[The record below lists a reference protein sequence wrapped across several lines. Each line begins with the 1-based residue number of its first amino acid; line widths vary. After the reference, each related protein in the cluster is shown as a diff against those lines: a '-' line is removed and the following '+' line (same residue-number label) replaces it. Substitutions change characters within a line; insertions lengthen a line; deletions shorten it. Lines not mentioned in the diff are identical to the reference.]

1 MYIACQLHR
10 AQGWSPLTS
19 GLLSCCVSV
28 QYMYHGGNNYERTY
42 AAGVSTKYA
51 DGVNFHCDGLPNEP
65 KKSHLRLLHLAIAA
79 VSADLVAHPAQY
91 KAGVPLQYRRHPTEP
106 WSNGTQQLAF
116 VYGDT
121 VFVES
126 NSPDSVQVLY
136 NGAAWDLT
144 SQSMLILQGGQLLW
158 NSSHVLPATV
168 QRVNKP
174 VWSKGDWQ
182 VWSEGA
188 YSTLAVDDGGIPAFR
203 YDRPV
208 EQLNL
213 TRDLTDYCWYTTT
226 TSIQAAQS
234 NATLRIQTGTGQ
246 SFLAFL
252 DGQYKGTCYYPT
264 HNWPFTSHWNCDIPL
279 GEVEAGDTELSLLSV
294 SLGIE
299 NGMDA
304 EEIPYENHYKGVRNG
319 GNVMLG
325 SQDVTSGGWT
335 LRPYLTGQWLEL
347 WTSAGQGSVPW
358 SSDWKAAS
366 GRSLTWYRAVFPK
379 VSLPTSGL
387 YAVLL
392 DLTGMGRG
400 HAFVNG
406 HDIGHYW
413 LIEGGTSGYP
423 TQWLYHIPQDWLVDG
438 DNSLTLIEELGGDP
452 TKVQVLISQMLPKEE
467 GNTAAVQL
475 E

>member
-1 MYIACQLHR
+1 
-10 AQGWSPLTS
+10 
-19 GLLSCCVSV
+19 
-28 QYMYHGGNNYERTY
+28 MYHGGNNYERTY

-79 VSADLVAHPAQY
+79 VSAVLVAYPAQY
-91 KAGVPLQYRRHPTEP
+91 KAGVSLQYRRHPTEP

-126 NSPDSVQVLY
+126 NSPDAVQVLY
-136 NGAAWDLT
+136 NGAAWNLT

-168 QRVNKP
+168 QRVYKP

-182 VWSEGA
+182 VWSEGV
-188 YSTLAVDDGGIPAFR
+188 YSSLAADDGGIPAFR

-226 TSIQAAQS
+226 TSIEAAQS

-264 HNWPFTSHWNCDIPL
+264 HNWPFTSHWDCDILL
-279 GEVEAGDTELSLLSV
+279 GEVQSGDSELSLLSV

-299 NGMDA
+299 NGMDV

-319 GNVMLG
+319 GSVMLG
-325 SQDVTSGGWT
+325 SQNVTNGGWA

-347 WTSAGQGSVPW
+347 WTLAGQGSVLW
-358 SSDWKAAS
+358 SNDWKAAS
-366 GRSLTWYRAVFPK
+366 GRSLTWYRAVFSK
-379 VSLPTSGL
+379 VSLPTTGL

-413 LIEGGTSGYP
+413 LIEGGDSGYP
-423 TQWLYHIPQDWLVDG
+423 TQWLYHVPQDWLVDG
-438 DNSLTLIEELGGDP
+438 DNTLTLIEELGGDP
-452 TKVQVLISQMLPKEE
+452 TRVQVVISQMLPKEE
-467 GNTAAVQL
+467 SGYGHRHAVSVQMV
-475 E
+475 

>member
-1 MYIACQLHR
+1 
-10 AQGWSPLTS
+10 
-19 GLLSCCVSV
+19 
-28 QYMYHGGNNYERTY
+28 MYHGGNNYARTY
-42 AAGVSTKYA
+42 AAGVATMYA

-65 KKSHLRLLHLAIAA
+65 KKSHLQLLHLAIAA

-91 KAGVPLQYRRHPTEP
+91 RAGVPLQWRHHPTDP
-106 WSNGTQQLAF
+106 WSNGTQQVAF
-116 VYGDT
+116 VYGST

-126 NSPDSVQVLY
+126 SGPDFVQVLY
-136 NGAAWDLT
+136 NGAAWNLST
-144 SQSMLILQGGQLLW
+144 QSILILQNSQVIW
-158 NSSHVLPATV
+158 NSSHVLSATV

-174 VWSKGDWQ
+174 VWANATNWQ
-182 VWSEGA
+182 VWEGA
-188 YSTLAVDDGGIPAFR
+188 YSALSDNGAIPAFWF
-203 YDRPV
+203 DRPI

-213 TRDLTDYCWYTTT
+213 TRDMTDYCWYSRSAT
-226 TSIQAAQS
+226 IDPAQS
-234 NATLRIQTGTGQ
+234 NATLRIQSGTGQ
-246 SFLAFL
+246 SFLVYL
-252 DGQYKGTCYYPT
+252 DGQFKGSCYYPT
-264 HNWPFTSHWNCDIPL
+264 HNWPFTAHWDCVVPL
-279 GEVEAGDTELSLLSV
+279 GAVQSGKRELSLLSV

-304 EEIPYENHYKGVRNG
+304 EEIPYENHYKGVRTG
-319 GNVMLG
+319 GSVMLG
-325 SQDVTSGGWT
+325 DQDVTTGGWT

-347 WTSAGQGSVPW
+347 WTATGQGSVPW
-358 SSDWKAAS
+358 SDDWKAAS
-366 GRSLTWYRAVFPK
+366 GRSLTWYRATFPQL
-379 VSLPTSGL
+379 SLPSTGL

-413 LIEGGTSGYP
+413 LIEGGSSGHP

-452 TKVQVLISQMLPKEE
+452 TAVQVVISQMLPKEE
-467 GNTAAVQL
+467 STGHHHTVSVQM